1 MKMIALRAAV
11 IVLAFFIASVNP
23 LHLLDAYSAIL
34 LSFLVI
40 VQLLSKY
47 SILPTIKYILSFGYI
62 NKSGIT
68 NSMILSILAISSLL
82 LASLSAI
89 INLISENS
97 NLQEGIA
104 VSFLPIFYATLY
116 YYLIKKED

>member
-1 MKMIALRAAV
+1 MIALRAAV

-47 SILPTIKYILSFGYI
+47 SMLPTIKYIFSFGYI

-68 NSMILSILAISSLL
+68 NITILSILAISSLL

>member
-1 MKMIALRAAV
+1 MIALRAAV